1 MSAYIVSDNQINVIV
16 SWFMDYRKDNQLWYE
31 LNGQYGY
38 MDNEVAPVVA
48 QVLYSQNVHSVN
60 DRYTEQTGDE
70 SYKFKPITN
79 AKQAYS
85 LAEIAGAI
93 DGLEYQSCESDD
105 YHQTDA
111 YKLITSMR
119 KHLLKKV
126 QERDL
131 GDNTT
136 WSINEL
142 KSAPAKYEVVSQD
155 AYNVD

>member
-1 MSAYIVSDNQINVIV
+1 MSAYIVSDNHINVIV
-16 SWFMDYRKDNQLWYE
+16 SWFVDYRKDYQLWYE

-38 MDNEVAPVVA
+38 MGETEAQAVAEC
-48 QVLYSQNVHSVN
+48 LYNQNVRSVN
-60 DRYTEQTGDE
+60 DRYSEQTGNE
-70 SYKFKPITN
+70 GFRFNYIRN

-105 YHQTDA
+105 YHTTDA

-119 KHLLKKV
+119 KDLLKKV

-136 WSINEL
+136 WSIDKL
-142 KSAPAKYEVVSQD
+142 KNSVAKYEVVERGG
-155 AYNVD
+155 YNND